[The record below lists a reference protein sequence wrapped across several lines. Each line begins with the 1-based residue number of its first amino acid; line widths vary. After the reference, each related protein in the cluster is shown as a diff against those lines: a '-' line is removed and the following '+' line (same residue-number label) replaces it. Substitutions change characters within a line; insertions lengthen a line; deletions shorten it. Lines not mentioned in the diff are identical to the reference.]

1 MSLEKQF
8 CSRRPVAFV
17 LSVLTALAGVVKLL
31 GCAADMDA
39 VSRIILLLL
48 GALEIFCGIVGARLF
63 CKRSKAIAPE
73 KSGPIVY
80 NAMTIYVAGWFFWVL
95 AATMGWFA
103 LLYIAIYGGDSVF
116 TGWLF
121 AFFSF
126 GFNLAFYL
134 FCEWRQ
140 NYLVLHEAEIIY
152 HTWLGK
158 EKHIR
163 LSDLQGLRIS
173 RITGSMKGVGT
184 DGKTLFSFENNMKN
198 VVEFQAAVEDK
209 YRQIMLCEL
218 PVEAKP
224 ESPEKFLYLQEW
236 LPESE
241 AEKEKQRETAAKI
254 RKWSWIW
261 YVLIWLGIILFFV
274 LCYIEALK
282 LKYCAFAASLLPL
295 SYLLLVWRFPRIVI
309 TDDGL
314 YSDTQKW
321 QEFKPYYVLIL
332 NRWPGL
338 ALAELWI
345 SKLFY
350 LCNCMI
356 AGKVIVVIIGILLF
370 VGLMAWTIYRCGGR
384 RGGII
389 RYFFMGVF
397 LASCLYAAVP
407 NFFWVCAKTPVHE
420 PAVVVGTVMTSAKYN
435 PQCYVTVALPDGNT
449 QRLEISSNLYEKVQE
464 GAQLVTCTRESSLG
478 VKLLSVHRP

>member
-8 CSRRPVAFV
+8 CSRRPVALV

-31 GCAADMDA
+31 ACAADMDA

-48 GALEIFCGIVGARLF
+48 GALEIFCGIVGVRLF

-163 LSDLQGLRIS
+163 LSELQGLRIS
-173 RITGSMKGVGT
+173 RITGTMKGVGT
-184 DGKTLFSFENNMKN
+184 DGKTLFAFEYNMKN

-224 ESPEKFLYLQEW
+224 ESPEKF
-236 LPESE
+236 
-241 AEKEKQRETAAKI
+241 
-254 RKWSWIW
+254 
-261 YVLIWLGIILFFV
+261 
-274 LCYIEALK
+274 
-282 LKYCAFAASLLPL
+282 
-295 SYLLLVWRFPRIVI
+295 
-309 TDDGL
+309 
-314 YSDTQKW
+314 
-321 QEFKPYYVLIL
+321 
-332 NRWPGL
+332 
-338 ALAELWI
+338 
-345 SKLFY
+345 
-350 LCNCMI
+350 
-356 AGKVIVVIIGILLF
+356 
-370 VGLMAWTIYRCGGR
+370 
-384 RGGII
+384 
-389 RYFFMGVF
+389 
-397 LASCLYAAVP
+397 
-407 NFFWVCAKTPVHE
+407 
-420 PAVVVGTVMTSAKYN
+420 
-435 PQCYVTVALPDGNT
+435 PQ
-449 QRLEISSNLYEKVQE
+449 QS
-464 GAQLVTCTRESSLG
+464 
-478 VKLLSVHRP
+478 